1 MRINSGEFKMAFTSN
16 LAAINA
22 ANATLKQIFSAQAPS
37 KDQLKMLR
45 ADHFAIEKLDGEW
58 HARIIKPFPKS
69 ADIPLALH
77 NEKSGAFAFPQ
88 AEAMAQIRADA
99 AAEQDAEQSPQPEVS
114 ASQPAAGQAAFANAA
129 AFFSSRSHALSIDLK
144 QIDAP
149 ANSASLHE
157 GERENEADDCEL
169 EDDGSDDENEPS
181 DQEQA
186 EIDEA
191 FANAQK
197 NADAAA
203 NAQQATSEL
212 KNGKIWIHAS
222 SCASPVKR
230 VWAIADAMIQ
240 AAAEQGKERPSRK
253 EIQDECVR
261 QGVASGTA
269 RTQYQAWKKAND
281 NDAANAE
288 NAAALSAALN
298 AKRA

>member
-1 MRINSGEFKMAFTSN
+1 MRWQFRLMRMNLSGEFKMAFTSN

-129 AFFSSRSHALSIDLK
+129 AFFASRQQAITADLPESDEPDEPDEPSAADFQAKHAEIVA
-144 QIDAP
+144 DA
-149 ANSASLHE
+149 
-157 GERENEADDCEL
+157 ENE
-169 EDDGSDDENEPS
+169 
-181 DQEQA
+181 
-186 EIDEA
+186 
-191 FANAQK
+191 FANAQAQ
-197 NADAAA
+197 ADKQA
-203 NAQQATSEL
+203 NAHQTSEL